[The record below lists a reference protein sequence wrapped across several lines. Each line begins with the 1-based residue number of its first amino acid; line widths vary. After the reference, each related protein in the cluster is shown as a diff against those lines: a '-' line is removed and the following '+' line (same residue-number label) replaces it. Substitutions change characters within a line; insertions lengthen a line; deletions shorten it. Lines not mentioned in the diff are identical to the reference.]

1 MHVCK
6 KRVEEDREK
15 NTYNHPANSTAT
27 EMERVIVKTHIRLGI
42 TC

>member
-1 MHVCK
+1 MYARK
-6 KRVEEDREK
+6 GLRKTREK
-15 NTYNHPANSTAT
+15 YTYNHPANSTAT